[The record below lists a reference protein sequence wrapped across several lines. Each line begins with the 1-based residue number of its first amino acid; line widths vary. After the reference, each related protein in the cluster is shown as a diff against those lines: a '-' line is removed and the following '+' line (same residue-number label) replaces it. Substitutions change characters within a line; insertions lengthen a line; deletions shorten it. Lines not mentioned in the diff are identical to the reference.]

1 MSTSRKRPC
10 SSDEDSAEFKG
21 ASIKLALGDLYQE
34 TVQLRSD
41 VKELQQDVHNVLKNQ
56 DQLSQHLKNIAEIL
70 ANSNNQKPAPNVAK
84 DDVTSDSSEE
94 KNLVDGA
101 SQDDVDDIGSM
112 LQEQSC
118 QTEPVTILPDD
129 IIKSNMKLRN
139 DIKSVL
145 QNQSTLSIN
154 MKNIYDLVN
163 SKKNSLNSQFF
174 SRRPENQPTVVKTS
188 VTVEESSGES
198 NNANDD
204 DDEVEEIVE
213 VEPSDQLPSVEMQC
227 DPEAGPSYVVEDNTP
242 SPIALTYNIPI
253 VPNTVPAS
261 GSNRPVPKIIPGPYT
276 GTFLV
281 GGDSTLVRDIS
292 EYESILMQIYTK
304 KPDETEIERARGL
317 LRHLFRMII
326 PPEILATC
334 NVTGKSRDAVTHRWI
349 RVPKIDEALLLPIFN
364 QTRFQFPSF
373 TDWYTDEKSRTVQY
387 LNNVCKTVRHSAK
400 YCSKM

>member
-21 ASIKLALGDLYQE
+21 TSIKLALGDLYQE

-41 VKELQQDVHNVLKNQ
+41 VKELQKDVHDVLKNQ
-56 DQLSQHLKNIAEIL
+56 DRLSQDLKHIAEIL
-70 ANSNNQKPAPNVAK
+70 ANQKPTIVSHVAK
-84 DDVTSDSSEE
+84 DEVTSDTSDE

-101 SQDDVDDIGSM
+101 SHHDLDDVGSM

-154 MKNIYDLVN
+154 MKNIYDLIN
-163 SKKNSLNSQFF
+163 SKKNSLNPQFF
-174 SRRPENQPTVVKTS
+174 SRRPENRPTVVKAS
-188 VTVEESSGES
+188 GIVEESSGES
-198 NNANDD
+198 NNDINDD

-213 VEPSDQLPSVEMQC
+213 VEPSEQPPTVEMQS
-227 DPEAGPSYVVEDNTP
+227 DPEPGTSYIIEDNTP
-242 SPIALTYNIPI
+242 SPIALTYNLP
-253 VPNTVPAS
+253 VLPNTAPAP
-261 GSNRPVPKIIPGPYT
+261 GSNRPVPKVIPGPYT